1 MRAGLL
7 DLPSGLSGD
16 MFLAALIDA
25 GASLEAMERAVR
37 AAGGNRL
44 SLRRSE
50 VMRGGLRG
58 VRVEVMLDGE
68 VLHEPGGP
76 VSAGAE
82 ASAGGHGGPEAHRAS
97 HGHRP
102 YRDIARALGE
112 AALDPPVKETALRA
126 FALLGE
132 AEARLHGTVPDQV
145 HFHEVGSLDA
155 VADVVGTAA
164 GVASLGLERLYHGP
178 VAVGGGT
185 VGAAHG
191 TLPVPAPATL
201 EILTGRELRF
211 EPGAGEL
218 TTPTG
223 AALLAALAEPLPAGL
238 LLRPERTGYGA
249 GRGDPAGRANLAR
262 LTVGEVEGA
271 PGETE
276 RVAVVEASLD
286 DLTPEDAGHL
296 MQILFEAGAL
306 DVTLSPLLMK
316 KSRPGFLL
324 RVIAEPQAGPDFATR
339 VVRESTSLGA
349 RWRVEER
356 TALPRRV
363 DRVRL
368 PEGEVRVKVALL
380 PGGGERPH
388 AEFEDVAA
396 VARSR
401 GVPPAEV
408 RREVEEEW
416 RKTR

>member
-1 MRAGLL
+1 MRIGLL
-7 DLPSGLSGD
+7 DLPSGISGD
-16 MFLAALIDA
+16 MFLGALVDA
-25 GASLEAMERAVR
+25 GASFEAMTRAVGEV
-37 AAGGNRL
+37 GGERL
-44 SLRRSE
+44 TLRRSE
-50 VMRGGLRG
+50 TLRGGLRG
-58 VRVEVMLDGE
+58 VRVEVLLDGE
-68 VLHEPGGP
+68 ALIETGGP
-76 VSAGAE
+76 GDAGAG
-82 ASAGGHGGPEAHRAS
+82 APAGEHRHPHGHGG

-102 YRDIARALGE
+102 YREIVAALTGAE
-112 AALDPPVKETALRA
+112 LDPPVQEGALRA

-145 HFHEVGSLDA
+145 HFHEVGSWDA

-164 GVASLGLERLYHGP
+164 GLASLGLDRLYHGP

-185 VGAAHG
+185 VAAAHG

-201 EILTGRELRF
+201 EILAGRELRF
-211 EPGAGEL
+211 EAGAGEL

-223 AALLAALAEPLPAGL
+223 AALLAALAEPLPGGL
-238 LLRPERTGYGA
+238 VMRPERSGYGA
-249 GRGDPAGRANLAR
+249 GGRDPAGRPNLAR
-262 LTVGEVEGA
+262 LTVGTADAGPVGA
-271 PGETE
+271 E

-296 MQILFEAGAL
+296 MQVLFDAGAL

-324 RVIAEPQAGPDFATR
+324 RVIAPAEAGPGFASR
-339 VVRESTSLGA
+339 VVRESPSLGA

-356 TALPRRV
+356 VALPRRV

-368 PEGEVRVKVALL
+368 AEGEIRVKVALL

-388 AEFEDVAA
+388 VEFEDLAA
-396 VARSR
+396 AARRR
-401 GVPPAEV
+401 GIPPAEL
-408 RREVEEEW
+408 RREVEEAW